1 MTENYR
7 KFRKGP
13 RMRTRR
19 THQAVTSEKD
29 FNGRRDHEATL
40 ALNPGP
46 RRRDQRQ
53 RKFGAKCEK
62 DSM

>member
-1 MTENYR
+1 MTDNYR

-46 RRRDQRQ
+46 RRRRPGLAETVAC
-53 RKFGAKCEK
+53 KTHE
-62 DSM
+62 